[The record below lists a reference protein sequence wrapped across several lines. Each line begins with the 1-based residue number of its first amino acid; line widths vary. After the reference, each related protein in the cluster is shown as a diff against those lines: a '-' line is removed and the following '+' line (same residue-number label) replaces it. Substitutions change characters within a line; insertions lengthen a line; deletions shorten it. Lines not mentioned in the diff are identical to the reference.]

1 MMDYINRE
9 KLKWHSRR
17 SILEL
22 DLYFDRFIKS
32 DEFAQLSENELLS
45 YQHILTLED
54 GDLLLLLQG
63 KATLENVAHQAI
75 ILKIMQLIRA

>member
-1 MMDYINRE
+1 MDYISRE

-32 DEFAQLSENELLS
+32 EIYAKLSDSELYS
-45 YQHILTLED
+45 YQYILTLD
-54 GDLLLLLQG
+54 DSDLLLLLQ
-63 KATLENVAHQAI
+63 KKNALQNVEHQAI
-75 ILKIMQLIRA
+75 IQKILTH

>member
-1 MMDYINRE
+1 MDYISRE

-32 DEFAQLSENELLS
+32 EQYGKLTEAELQS
-45 YQHILTLED
+45 YQYILTLED
-54 GDLLLLLQG
+54 GDLLLLLQE
-63 KATLENVAHQAI
+63 KSTLEKVDHQAI
-75 ILKIMQLIRA
+75 INKILGN

>member
-1 MMDYINRE
+1 MDYISRE

-32 DEFAQLSENELLS
+32 NEFTDLSDDELLS
-45 YQHILTLED
+45 YQYILTLED
-54 GDLLLLLQG
+54 GDLLSLLQR
-63 KATLENVAHQAI
+63 KATLEDVADQSI
-75 ILKIMQLIRA
+75 IDKILS